1 MLSHCGLDLGNQ
13 SDALVLSRAFISL
26 EFISTVM
33 TVTAQSRIIVKLL
46 CIMATKSNWQVY
58 SDNSFKK

>member
-13 SDALVLSRAFISL
+13 SDPLVLSRAFISL

-33 TVTAQSRIIVKLL
+33 TVTAQNRIIVKLL
-46 CIMATKSNWQVY
+46 CIMATKSN
-58 SDNSFKK
+58 